1 MTAGLIKSYKKLS
14 PLIWHDLKV
23 GIMNNLLPKDL
34 LPQIRAAHP
43 LAQRVR
49 CYTNEKAT
57 DLVFKNAIQKIK
69 RELRSAS
76 KSLSDKNDLMKIKF
90 LVD

>member
-14 PLIWHDLKV
+14 HLIWHDLKM

-43 LAQRVR
+43 LAQRVLY
-49 CYTNEKAT
+49 YTNLRISFLRMQYKRSNESL
-57 DLVFKNAIQKIK
+57 DLLLKVCLIK
-69 RELRSAS
+69 T
-76 KSLSDKNDLMKIKF
+76 I
-90 LVD
+90 